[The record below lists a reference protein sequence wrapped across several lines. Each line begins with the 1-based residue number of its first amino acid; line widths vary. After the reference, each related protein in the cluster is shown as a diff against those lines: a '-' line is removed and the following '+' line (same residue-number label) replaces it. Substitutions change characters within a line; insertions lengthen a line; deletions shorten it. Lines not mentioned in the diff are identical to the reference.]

1 MEKKKDYSLLLI
13 VLIPI
18 ILYVLLTMFVPVGTF
33 SGEFTKGEVSSL
45 GVYGLFSSFI
55 ASFSILAQNIFFL
68 LCVGG
73 LYGVLNKTGVYQKIV
88 DFFAN
93 ENRKIMLIFT
103 VVIFALLS
111 SLFGGTMFVF
121 STSSTLL
128 GGAMITFMLL
138 PFFVSVLIKAG
149 YSKVSSLAATVG
161 STLIGTFAST
171 TGNLAFYKNYLSLDS
186 KAYMVYNIIVL
197 IVLIFLLCMF
207 IIAKDKKEG
216 KKAAAKD
223 IPLYITSKDNKK
235 SVVPLV
241 IMLVIVFLLVIVGGY
256 NWELSYGFKGFTS
269 IHEFILGIELFKT
282 SVFGWLFGNFS
293 QFGIFSLVESSV
305 VILIASMIISWVYS
319 IKLSDFIESFKNG
332 AKEMLI
338 PSIYV
343 VLASV
348 IFAHIMISGSTGDIS
363 TTIINPI
370 INMSKN
376 FNVFTGTLTGIV
388 GSFFFNDS
396 LYLVNGLY
404 GFIST
409 FDASK
414 LPLIVNVL
422 QATFVVMKFVL
433 PVSVLLV
440 GGLRYLNV
448 SYKEW
453 IKYIWIFILQIFAI
467 SVIGNVIL
475 SMII

>member
-1 MEKKKDYSLLLI
+1 
-13 VLIPI
+13 
-18 ILYVLLTMFVPVGTF
+18 
-33 SGEFTKGEVSSL
+33 
-45 GVYGLFSSFI
+45 
-55 ASFSILAQNIFFL
+55 
-68 LCVGG
+68 
-73 LYGVLNKTGVYQKIV
+73 
-88 DFFAN
+88 
-93 ENRKIMLIFT
+93 
-103 VVIFALLS
+103 
-111 SLFGGTMFVF
+111 
-121 STSSTLL
+121 
-128 GGAMITFMLL
+128 
-138 PFFVSVLIKAG
+138 
-149 YSKVSSLAATVG
+149 
-161 STLIGTFAST
+161 
-171 TGNLAFYKNYLSLDS
+171 
-186 KAYMVYNIIVL
+186 
-197 IVLIFLLCMF
+197 
-207 IIAKDKKEG
+207 
-216 KKAAAKD
+216 
-223 IPLYITSKDNKK
+223 
-235 SVVPLV
+235 
-241 IMLVIVFLLVIVGGY
+241 MLVIVFLLVIVGGY

-348 IFAHIMISGSTGDIS
+348 IFAHIMISGSIGDIS

-409 FDASK
+409 FDAAK

-422 QATFVVMKFVL
+422 QSTFGVMMFVL